1 MIHSNPRIKC
11 DTHAASIAQR
21 RGTREDDGQEGT
33 GDLSFRGWVEVLQ
46 ADKEKGKRE
55 KSKDKG
61 MVAWLDLG
69 N

>member
-1 MIHSNPRIKC
+1 MIHSNPRIKS
-11 DTHAASIAQR
+11 DTRAALIAQR
-21 RGTREDDGQEGT
+21 RGMREDCGQEVT
-33 GDLSFRGWVEVLQ
+33 GDLSFRGWVELLQ

>member
-1 MIHSNPRIKC
+1 M
-11 DTHAASIAQR
+11 Q
-21 RGTREDDGQEGT
+21 EDYGQDVT

-46 ADKEKGKRE
+46 VDKEKGKRE
-55 KSKDKG
+55 KSKEKG